1 MSNGFTRFRRGWK
14 TFTPGD
20 KRRASVMLGAIVLLN
35 LAGFGL
41 FVLAVLPKHFQPGH
55 YDGHS
60 LGIGFGIAITAWT
73 LGARH
78 AFDADHIAA
87 IDNSTRKL
95 LAQRKTKDRPLGT
108 GFFFALGHSSVMMVV
123 GVGIVLAARTVF
135 HGVVNPNSGFET
147 AGGAAGTLTSVAF
160 LYLIA
165 ALNIVV
171 MSGIFKVFRGMRK
184 GQFNE
189 AELEK
194 HLDNRGLMYRFFG
207 RWMNA
212 INHTHQM
219 FPVGFVFGIG
229 FDTATE
235 VLLLAGTAVAA
246 EQGLPFY
253 AVLCLPLLFAGG
265 MTLFDSFD
273 GFFMNTAYG
282 WAFAR
287 PVRRVYYN
295 LTITGLSIG
304 VAFIIGTI
312 EVLQVLGTEFKLSG
326 WLASWANAFSINTAG
341 LIIVG
346 LFVAVWGV
354 ALAYWKLGNV
364 EQRWERG
371 LAGRRRSAGEPS
383 SA

>member
-1 MSNGFTRFRRGWK
+1 MSNGFTRFRRGWR
-14 TFTPGD
+14 TFTPAE
-20 KRRASVMLGAIVLLN
+20 KRRAGAMLGSIALLN

-41 FVLAVLPKHFQPGH
+41 FVLAVLPKHFHPGH

-95 LAQRKTKDRPLGT
+95 LAQRKGADRPLGT
-108 GFFFALGHSSVMMVV
+108 GFFFALGHSTVMLVV

-135 HGVVNPNSGFET
+135 HGVVDPNSGFET

-165 ALNIVV
+165 GLNIVV
-171 MSGIFKVFRGMRK
+171 LSGIFKVFRDMRK
-184 GQFNE
+184 GRFSE
-189 AELEK
+189 AELER

-207 RWMNA
+207 RWMRA
-212 INHTHQM
+212 INHTYQM

-273 GFFMNTAYG
+273 GLFMNTAYG

-295 LTITGLSIG
+295 LTITGLSIA

-312 EVLQVLGTEFKLSG
+312 EVLQVLGSEFKLTG
-326 WLASWANAFSINTAG
+326 WLSDWANAFSINTAG
-341 LIIVG
+341 FIVVG
-346 LFVAVWGV
+346 LFVVVWIA
-354 ALAYWKLGNV
+354 ALTFWKFGNV
-364 EQRWERG
+364 EARWEQG
-371 LAGRRRSAGEPS
+371 LSRAPDASETALG
-383 SA
+383 

>member
-1 MSNGFTRFRRGWK
+1 MSGFTTKFRAGWK
-14 TFTPGD
+14 TFTPRE
-20 KRRASVMLGAIVLLN
+20 KRRAGSMLGAIALLN
-35 LAGFGL
+35 VAGFGL
-41 FVLAVLPKHFQPGH
+41 FVLAVLPEHFHPGH

-95 LAQRKTKDRPLGT
+95 LAQRRDAERPLGT
-108 GFFFALGHSSVMMVV
+108 GFFFALGHSTVMMVV
-123 GVGIVLAARTVF
+123 AVGIVLAARSVF
-135 HGVVNPNSGFET
+135 HGVVDPSSGFET

-165 ALNIVV
+165 GLNIVV
-171 MSGIFKVFRGMRK
+171 LSGIFKVFRGMRK
-184 GQFNE
+184 GRFDE

-207 RWMNA
+207 RWMRA
-212 INHTHQM
+212 INHTYQM

-235 VLLLAGTAVAA
+235 VLLLAGTAIAA
-246 EQGLPFY
+246 EEGLPFY

-295 LTITGLSIG
+295 LTITGLSIA

-312 EVLQVLGTEFKLSG
+312 EVLQVLGSEFKLTG
-326 WLASWANAFSINTAG
+326 WLSDWANAFSINTAG
-341 LIIVG
+341 FIVVG
-346 LFVAVWGV
+346 LFVLIWGV

-364 EQRWERG
+364 EQKWERG
-371 LAGRRRSAGEPS
+371 LAPGRGPAAET
-383 SA
+383 